1 MKKSSIPWSVKQFL
15 GAIKKGNI
23 SFDYPIQRK
32 GGQWD
37 LLQKSELIHS
47 ITDDFPIPPFYSIQ
61 ENGVYMVLDG
71 KQRLTT
77 IRDFVNNE
85 FALHKDTPALDS
97 TNYEE
102 VIELSGK
109 TYDEL
114 PEDVQFEILT
124 RSLNLYKLDD
134 ATDEDIETMFYRLNN
149 GTPLSKQQ
157 KAKAKIGIEWA
168 EEIKFLTE
176 HSLMEK
182 AQFTEAQIRKA
193 DDETAIFQT
202 MMLLDPNHELKSVSA
217 NHVFDYVSEFKDSK
231 DEKMAIAKRVEEAM
245 AYLDEAIDTKEKL
258 LLKKVNFPS
267 LLITALEAKESGVHP
282 LEFADWME
290 EFKKAL
296 KEKSDI
302 PTDYKE
308 FGGQGSIKRD
318 KALGRVSSMKAHM
331 SQFINSGT
339 KEEESQEKEIEQE
352 A

>member
-15 GAIKKGNI
+15 GSIKKEKI

-47 ITDDFPIPPFYSIQ
+47 IADDFPIPPFYSVPQ
-61 ENGVYMVLDG
+61 EGVYMIMDG

-85 FALHKDTPALDS
+85 YALHKDTPALDS
-97 TNYEE
+97 TNYDE
-102 VIELSGK
+102 VIELAGK

-124 RSLNLYKLDD
+124 RSLNLYKIED
-134 ATDEDIETMFYRLNN
+134 ASDEDIETMFYRLNN

-176 HSLMEK
+176 HSVMQK
-182 AQFTEAQIRKA
+182 AQFTEAQLRKA

-202 MMLLDPNHELKSVSA
+202 MMLLDPNHELKSISS
-217 NHVFDYVSEFKDSK
+217 NHVFDYVSEFKDTK
-231 DEKMAIAKRVEEAM
+231 EEKMVIAKKVEEAM
-245 AYLDEAIDTKEKL
+245 NYLDEAIDIKEKL

-267 LLITALEAKESGVHP
+267 LLITALKAKDEGVHP

-318 KALGRVSSMKAHM
+318 KALGRVESMSKHM
-331 SQFINSGT
+331 KQFVNNKNEAEVIG
-339 KEEESQEKEIEQE
+339 QE